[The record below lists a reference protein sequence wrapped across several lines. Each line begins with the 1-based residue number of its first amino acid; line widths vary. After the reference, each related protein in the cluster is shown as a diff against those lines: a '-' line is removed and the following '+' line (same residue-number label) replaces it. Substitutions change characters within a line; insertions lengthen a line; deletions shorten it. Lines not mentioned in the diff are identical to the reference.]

1 MESIQVDKHRQH
13 PRIPIQVMPC
23 NLAAGKEAGQGH
35 VAQRVA
41 DDLQFG
47 IGRAKVR
54 TAAAGAADVDG
65 AADAAGGVGG

>member
-1 MESIQVDKHRQH
+1 M
-13 PRIPIQVMPC
+13 MPGD
-23 NLAAGKEAGQGH
+23 LAGGEEAGQGH

-54 TAAAGAADVDG
+54 TAAAGAAEVDG